1 MISNRYAK
9 ANNLYVPGYDPAQ
22 DMNYLMYLDANNLYG
37 WAKSQCLPT
46 CGFFWSMEHEI
57 EQLVV
62 MSIPD
67 DGEDG
72 YILEVDL
79 EYPTELHD
87 LQSDYPRAPEKM
99 KVNPDMLSPNCQ
111 QLIQELDLG
120 SASVPKLVPNLS
132 DKTHHLLHY
141 RNLKLSS

>member
-1 MISNRYAK
+1 MAGLRVNVSRPVA
-9 ANNLYVPGYDPAQ
+9 
-22 DMNYLMYLDANNLYG
+22 
-37 WAKSQCLPT
+37 
-46 CGFFWSMEHEI
+46 FFWSMEHEI

-87 LQSDYPRAPEKM
+87 LQSDYPLAPEKM
-99 KVNPDMLSPNCQ
+99 KVTPDMLSPYCQ

-120 SASVPKLVPNLS
+120 GELVPKLVPNLS